1 MTSSPR
7 SASASGSA
15 IISSIASIF
24 SVDQLSTSHT
34 YQVICATAEFP
45 IGRDVEG
52 VLSTITAVLFYHPQ
66 PDDPPMKEGYCYY
79 IFGKIATV
87 HPTTELPED
96 IERSVLDFQVDVWSI
111 SKLEGKQ
118 RPIPPFISVT
128 GSASNKKAR
137 SFDLHNMQY
146 FHTGESRSSF
156 SFTFPENSRK
166 YRNNLPI
173 PSPNSVCHVT
183 GILTRSTVKNSAGI
197 GFTQADVA
205 DISFPGVKRNTIGGS
220 LLKGQQSTTASNWLT
235 DDPFADKD
243 VAPSSHKRAL
253 SPVDLTKDD
262 EGHSTPT
269 PVQKKQKGSGDQGHV
284 NDVINQSYQV
294 EGATE

>member
-7 SASASGSA
+7 SASSSGSA
-15 IISSIASIF
+15 IISGIAFIF

-52 VLSTITAVLFYHPQ
+52 VLSTITA
-66 PDDPPMKEGYCYY
+66 
-79 IFGKIATV
+79 IATV

-96 IERSVLDFQVDVWSI
+96 IERSVLDFQVDVCSI

-137 SFDLHNMQY
+137 SFDLHSMQY
-146 FHTGESRSSF
+146 FRTGESRSSF

-166 YRNNLPI
+166 YRNNLLI

-183 GILTRSTVKNSAGI
+183 GILTGST
-197 GFTQADVA
+197 
-205 DISFPGVKRNTIGGS
+205 FPWG
-220 LLKGQQSTTASNWLT
+220 
-235 DDPFADKD
+235 
-243 VAPSSHKRAL
+243 
-253 SPVDLTKDD
+253 
-262 EGHSTPT
+262 
-269 PVQKKQKGSGDQGHV
+269 
-284 NDVINQSYQV
+284 
-294 EGATE
+294 